1 MFCVCEEECQSN
13 RITEPQGDENTGL
26 LNYLPEEEKKS
37 GGRTAWQKRTGLK
50 GIGPLKKG
58 LLKKVGYSV
67 SASKT
72 RRHAAVKRAV
82 KKYGR
87 ASTIRKL
94 NAVAVYTRKR
104 SPVISRTFKSDMKFA
119 QKMKG
124 GVELT
129 QLDQLKQDITMA
141 ELEFG
146 GDPDKVPQ
154 DEVNTLLE
162 RGVKLG
168 VKYKDNKDPKDL
180 ATLKIAV
187 NAKLGVRGS
196 L

>member
-1 MFCVCEEECQSN
+1 MPT
-13 RITEPQGDENTGL
+13 TEPQGDENTGL
-26 LNYLPEEEKKS
+26 LNYLPEEKKS

-104 SPVISRTFKSDMKFA
+104 SPATSRTFKSDMKFA

-124 GVELT
+124 GQSELDT
-129 QLDQLKQDITMA
+129 LKQDIEVA
-141 ELEFG
+141 ELEA
-146 GDPDKVPQ
+146 DVDNTNDVPK
-154 DEVNTLLE
+154 DVADGLLA
-162 RGVKLG
+162 RGKALG
-168 VKYKDNKDPKDL
+168 VVAKDL
-180 ATLKIAV
+180 DSLKRAV
-187 NAKLGVRGS
+187 KEKLSGR
-196 L
+196 